1 MTGVPQFCF
10 VFFFSIKTN
19 LELKKYHFM
28 QIEIFFHTVILLA
41 KHVLA
46 GVEFGKSIVEAVQ
59 VKKG

>member
-1 MTGVPQFCF
+1 
-10 VFFFSIKTN
+10 
-19 LELKKYHFM
+19 M